1 MPLLARMLASPLS
14 IDVRRGAIAD
24 LGLLLADRRIANEG
38 RIAVAVGPGQGA
50 RIVADLNLP
59 HCEVFQV
66 DEGTV
71 DVANELGKKLRT
83 EAFEAV
89 AGIGGGKTIDVT
101 KFAATMAGIPMI
113 AVATNLSHDG
123 ICSPVSTLDND
134 NGRGSYGVPTPI
146 ALVIDLDVIHQAP
159 DRYVRSGIGDAIP
172 PGAEPQMGP
181 IATGLGEIVMWT
193 IEYER
198 HGAPATDGRF
208 GRQAETFAQE
218 TQHDA
223 GIAFRPA
230 EAEFDRT
237 RPVVDAEE
245 LEAEDPCTLA
255 LLPQAVAEFA
265 GQAFRN
271 GQYRLHAED
280 RFDQAAQREL
290 LRRRAVRGERLA
302 GPAEGLVETH
312 RRMPAGHAGR
322 RIRTC
327 GGAPRRAAAPRRRP
341 GRRPRRPRRR
351 CPT

>member
-123 ICSPVSTLDND
+123 IASPVSSLEHES
-134 NGRGSYGVPTPI
+134 GKSSYGVNMPV
-146 ALVIDLDVIHQAP
+146 AVVVDVDYVRSAP
-159 DRYVRSGIGDAIP
+159 DRLVRWGSGTCSATCPRSPTGSWPARRWTNRSTGWPSPSPGWP
-172 PGAEPQMGP
+172 PSPCCTA
-181 IATGLGEIVMWT
+181 AT
-193 IEYER
+193 
-198 HGAPATDGRF
+198 P
-208 GRQAETFAQE
+208 
-218 TQHDA
+218 
-223 GIAFRPA
+223 
-230 EAEFDRT
+230 
-237 RPVVDAEE
+237 
-245 LEAEDPCTLA
+245 
-255 LLPQAVAEFA
+255 
-265 GQAFRN
+265 
-271 GQYRLHAED
+271 
-280 RFDQAAQREL
+280 
-290 LRRRAVRGERLA
+290 
-302 GPAEGLVETH
+302 
-312 RRMPAGHAGR
+312 
-322 RIRTC
+322 
-327 GGAPRRAAAPRRRP
+327 
-341 GRRPRRPRRR
+341 
-351 CPT
+351 